1 MTRDKRA
8 LDGVGE
14 DIKDHIERQTQDNI
28 DAGMAP
34 AEARRQAMLSFG
46 NVALVK
52 EDTRAIWVSR
62 RLDETRQDVRYALR
76 AMRRT
81 RGATIVG
88 ILVMALGIG
97 ANTAVFSVVHA
108 VLLNPL
114 PYADPDRIVTL
125 TYLSTGGN
133 ASGERSR
140 QVSVPDF
147 LDWQAQSASFD
158 SMAYYTSRRTS
169 VMAGS
174 VAEYAV
180 VTTVTE
186 EFFRVF
192 AGQPSVGRSF
202 SREEAKEGGAGAAM
216 ISDRY
221 ARQQFGEPAR
231 GLGRTLRLGNRSVSI
246 VGVMPPS
253 FDFPVATDVW
263 FTAVGSRAQ
272 LPRRGNNFRAIAR
285 LKADVSVEQAHT
297 EMTGISERLGEQYPD
312 TNKNMRAIVTPL
324 QREMVGDVESMLY
337 LLLGAVALVL
347 LIACATMATLL
358 LAKATARIP
367 EIAVRA
373 ALGASRS
380 RIVKQM
386 LVEASVQ
393 AVAAGT
399 IGVLIAIWGTR
410 TLVAF
415 SPPDVPRLDEVA
427 VNGSVLLFTLALC
440 ALVSFLFGLPPA
452 LQAARA
458 DVNEPLRLST
468 GRISGGGRSRTR
480 EALVAAEIALAV
492 VLVATAALLVRSLVA
507 LQQAPLGFQ
516 PANVLLMQATAPP
529 NGSDWSVS
537 RAFFEGVLGDISQLP
552 GVVAAGAMMGPPGNV
567 ESDSGY
573 WVDRMPKESALSAA
587 RPAAMNVIAPGTF
600 AALGIP
606 IRHGRDF
613 HDGDRR
619 DRPQVVII
627 NEALARAAFRER
639 DPIGRVIIAGYD
651 SMDPMTIVGVVGD
664 VRQYGPARE
673 PQPEIY
679 MPYQQHFYNG
689 ATLFVVVRTAMDPTP
704 LGPSIQ
710 RKARERSPE
719 VSVRLTTLNAL
730 LAEHVATPQF
740 RAWLLSLFG
749 AVALCL
755 AMAGVYGVM
764 AFVAGQRSKEI
775 AVRMALGA
783 GARSVLWLML
793 SRGLK
798 ITAIGLTAGVLG
810 AIASTRLVSGMLF
823 QVQPHDV
830 VTYAAV
836 VGALGLLSLLA
847 TYLPARRATRIDPL
861 LALRQE

>member
-1 MTRDKRA
+1 MIRDKRA
-8 LDGVGE
+8 LNDLDQ

-34 AEARRQAMLSFG
+34 EEARRQAMLAFG

-158 SMAYYTSRRTS
+158 SMAYYTSGRTS

-174 VAEYAV
+174 VAGYAV

-192 AGQPSVGRSF
+192 AAQPSVGRSF
-202 SREEAKEGGAGAAM
+202 SREEAKEGGAGAAL

-231 GLGRTLRLGNRSVSI
+231 GLGRTLQLGNQSVNI
-246 VGVMPPS
+246 VGVMPPA

-263 FTAVGSRAQ
+263 FTAVRSRAE
-272 LPRRGNNFRAIAR
+272 LHRRGNNFRAIAR
-285 LKADVSVEQAHT
+285 LKADVSVEQAHA
-297 EMTGISERLGEQYPD
+297 EMTGISERLGQLYPD
-312 TNKNMRAIVTPL
+312 TNKNVRVIVTPL

-367 EIAVRA
+367 EMAVRA

-380 RIVKQM
+380 RIVKQL

-480 EALVAAEIALAV
+480 EGLVVAEIALAV
-492 VLVATAALLVRSLVA
+492 VLVATGTLLVRSLVA

-552 GVVAAGAMMGPPGNV
+552 GVVAAGAMMGPPGHV

-606 IRHGRDF
+606 IRQGRDF

-619 DRPQVVII
+619 GRPQVVII

-651 SMDPMTIVGVVGD
+651 SLDPMTIVGVVGD

-689 ATLFVVVRTAMDPTP
+689 ATLFVVVRTATDPTV

-730 LAEHVATPQF
+730 LAEHVATPKF

-830 VTYAAV
+830 VTYAGV